1 MTEQPDDTQRP
12 EQGSAGAAER
22 GVRIGLGE
30 PNTFEPEEGPDANVD
45 ANSGTDTPAS

>member
-30 PNTFEPEEGPDANVD
+30 PNTFEPEEGPNADAD